1 MEISTP
7 TYTYKE
13 LTGATRLLENMR
25 DNCIKKDTDA
35 YDDPDRERKYEALN
49 IAIDAIKKLP
59 VTKRAM
65 ISQPMAGKTDEE
77 IKATREKAIAAL
89 KEKGYE
95 IVNTLFT
102 DEWYNSEKMR
112 ERGVVQ
118 IPLCSLATSLT
129 NMSLCHAAYFCKGWE
144 NARGCRIEHD
154 AAVAYGLDI
163 IYEED

>member
-13 LTGATRLLENMR
+13 LTGATHLLENMR

-144 NARGCRIEHD
+144 NARGCCIEHD
-154 AAVAYGLDI
+154 AAVEYGLDI
-163 IYEED
+163 IYEEE

>member
-112 ERGVVQ
+112 ERGVVR

-129 NMSLCHAAYFCKGWE
+129 NMSLCHVAYFCKGWE
-144 NARGCRIEHD
+144 NARGCRIEHE
-154 AAVAYGLDI
+154 AAVAHGLDI
-163 IYEED
+163 IYEVD

>member
-1 MEISTP
+1 MEILTP
-7 TYTYKE
+7 TYTYEK

-25 DNCIKKDTDA
+25 NNCIKKDTDA

-59 VTKRAM
+59 VIKRAM

-144 NARGCRIEHD
+144 NARGCHIEHD
-154 AAVAYGLDI
+154 AAVAHGLDI